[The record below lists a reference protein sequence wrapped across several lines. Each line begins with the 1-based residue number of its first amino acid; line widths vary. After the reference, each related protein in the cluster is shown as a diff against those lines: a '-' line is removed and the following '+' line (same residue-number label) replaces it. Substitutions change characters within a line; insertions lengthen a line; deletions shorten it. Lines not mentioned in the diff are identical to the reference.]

1 MSEIILPETKIDKGQ
16 WVAFVHQTT
25 KSVFGITEF
34 KLGGKANTSLIV
46 VMKPTE
52 AQLKT
57 ELKRL
62 KYTLP
67 T

>member
-16 WVAFVHQTT
+16 WAAFVHPTT
-25 KSVFGITEF
+25 KRVIGMTEF
-34 KLGGKANTSLIV
+34 KLGGKANTSLTV

-52 AQLKT
+52 AELKA